1 MTSGLSPKKD
11 GESINE
17 LSSPWVPLLPDLMPL
32 QSDGKKILNL
42 WTLKTDLLLRG
53 SVALYIPALRVW
65 RQQIHEN
72 PTQVVDPLRY

>member
-17 LSSPWVPLLPDLMPL
+17 FSSPWVPLLPDLMPL
-32 QSDGKKILNL
+32 QSDGKQVLNL

-53 SVALYIPALRVW
+53 SVALYVLVLRVW
-65 RQQIHEN
+65 R
-72 PTQVVDPLRY
+72 